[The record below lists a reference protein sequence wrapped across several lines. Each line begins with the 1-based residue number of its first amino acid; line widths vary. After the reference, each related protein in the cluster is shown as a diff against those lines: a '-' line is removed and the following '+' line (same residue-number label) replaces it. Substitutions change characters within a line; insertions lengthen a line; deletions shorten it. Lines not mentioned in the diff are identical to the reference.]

1 MFYFNPIHFASE
13 MTKWLP
19 SESGNV
25 EGPVSLAAATFL
37 WASCHLYSISC
48 AVHAWAGGGNSEVH
62 VNCLAASCLRLS
74 YCPACRRSHKVTS
87 MGGWESSKACF
98 LSEGAAIC
106 TNIKCHAQD
115 VSTQHGR
122 VGTMKC
128 MQPTAIDLHSL
139 QCTVYRVHCI

>member
-1 MFYFNPIHFASE
+1 MLKDLFPWQQPLFCE
-13 MTKWLP
+13 Q
-19 SESGNV
+19 
-25 EGPVSLAAATFL
+25 AAICTVYHVQ
-37 WASCHLYSISC
+37 CTH
-48 AVHAWAGGGNSEVH
+48 GREGGNSEVH
-62 VNCLAASCLRLS
+62 VKCLAASCLRLS